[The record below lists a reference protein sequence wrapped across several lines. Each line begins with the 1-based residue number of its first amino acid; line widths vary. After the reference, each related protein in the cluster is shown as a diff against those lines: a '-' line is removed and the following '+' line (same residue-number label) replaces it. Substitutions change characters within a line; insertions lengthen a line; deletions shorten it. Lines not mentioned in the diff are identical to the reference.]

1 MFDENFKELM
11 LVMINQVFEQKNEKH
26 MVYNYVFQKLIKSKK
41 KISLFLVNICFHD

>member
-41 KISLFLVNICFHD
+41 KK